1 MAGEKNTAEK
11 QNEIRREMKR
21 KQKVG
26 RRRRRPTETNN
37 TVRLSRWVKG
47 EFSPET
53 KTLLSSMIMEEK
65 KIVTGR
71 ILIRLMHEG
80 KLSVI
85 VHDEDNVLINGKTFF
100 VTTSGFKDLDGD
112 VPGYEF
118 YGVTVEI
125 AQGFGYQ
132 FKWDKSKRMFVN

>member
-26 RRRRRPTETNN
+26 RRRRRPTEASDK
-37 TVRLSRWVKG
+37 VRLSRWVKG

-53 KTLLSSMIMEEK
+53 KTILSSIIMEEK
-65 KIVTGR
+65 KVVTSR
-71 ILIRLMHEG
+71 TLVWLMNE
-80 KLSVI
+80 KRLSVV
-85 VHDEDNVLINGKTFF
+85 VHDEDNILINDKTFF
-100 VTTSGFKDLDGD
+100 VTREGFKDVDGD
-112 VPGYEF
+112 PPGYQF

-132 FKWDKSKRMFVN
+132 FKWDKSGRMFVN